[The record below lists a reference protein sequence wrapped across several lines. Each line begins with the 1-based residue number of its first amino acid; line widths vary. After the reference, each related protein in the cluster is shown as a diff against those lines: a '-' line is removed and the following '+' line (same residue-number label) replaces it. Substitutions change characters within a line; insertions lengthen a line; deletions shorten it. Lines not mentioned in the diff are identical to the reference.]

1 MGKAKE
7 EVPTMGTGILQVES
21 VQELVQKDSFQ
32 VPERYIRDDE
42 ERPNDTHVS
51 SLETPVID
59 LSLLSCGNEEEVK
72 KLERACREWGF
83 FQMINH
89 GLADDLIQKTK
100 AAIADFFKLP
110 LEEKQKYSMELHD
123 MQGYGHF
130 VVSEDQ
136 KLEWG
141 DLLGFSVYPIKHRN
155 LNAWPTTPPEFRDV
169 IEQYSAEVNRVGKE
183 LLGNISLMMKM
194 DKSSLEEL
202 HGELMQIIRN
212 NYYPICPRPDLVLG
226 LSPHSDSNSITILLQ
241 DEVTGLQI
249 RHDGGWVPITP
260 MPNALLVNI
269 GDCIEMWSNGKYKSI
284 EHRVVTNK
292 HKPRISV
299 ASFIEPAMDAY
310 IEPLDQMVDCEQLRV
325 YRKIKYGDYFRNYL
339 EKRLEGKTHTQ
350 FGKLEN
356 E

>member
-1 MGKAKE
+1 MVKRG
-7 EVPTMGTGILQVES
+7 PM
-21 VQELVQKDSFQ
+21 
-32 VPERYIRDDE
+32 
-42 ERPNDTHVS
+42 THVVS

-83 FQMINH
+83 FQIINH

-141 DLLGFSVYPIKHRN
+141 DLLGFSVYPFKHRN

-169 IEQYSAEVNRVGKE
+169 TEQYSAEVNRVGKE

-269 GDCIEMWSNGKYKSI
+269 GDCIEMWSNGKCKSI

-325 YRKIKYGDYFRNYL
+325 YKKIKYGDYFRNYL